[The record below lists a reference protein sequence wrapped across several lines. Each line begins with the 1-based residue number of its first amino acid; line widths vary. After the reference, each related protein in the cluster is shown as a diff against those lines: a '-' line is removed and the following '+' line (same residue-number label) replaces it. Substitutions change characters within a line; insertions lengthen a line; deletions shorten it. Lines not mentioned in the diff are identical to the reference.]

1 MISALSIGCLL
12 GLSAGI
18 APGPLLMLVI
28 SESLQ
33 HGIKSGIKVA
43 FVPLITDLPIIILA
57 LFLSASLAGLDQI
70 LGIISITGGCFILY
84 LAYNNLRIKAV
95 ELDEQV
101 IRKPASLTKGIVAN
115 ALSPHP
121 YLFWL
126 TVGAPMVSKLRN
138 DNDIVAILFVL
149 SFYFCI
155 VGSKT
160 LMAILAGKSKSFMT
174 SNLYIYTMK
183 SLGILLCLFAIILFY
198 DGLKLLSIN

>member
-70 LGIISITGGCFILY
+70 LGVISITGGCFILY

>member
-70 LGIISITGGCFILY
+70 LGVISITGGSFILY